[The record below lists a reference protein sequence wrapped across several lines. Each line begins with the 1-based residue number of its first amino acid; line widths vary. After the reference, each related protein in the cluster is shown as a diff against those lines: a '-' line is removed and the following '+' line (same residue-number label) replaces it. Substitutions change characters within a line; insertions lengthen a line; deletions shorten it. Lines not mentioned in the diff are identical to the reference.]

1 MNALRLL
8 PLVIIATSA
17 LLVLRG
23 ISIVSDGAFNAFGTS
38 SSIAQQA
45 PAATPEMDVSRNSE
59 AQGESGVDM
68 PLETQSETAADMPVQ
83 TADLQEVPSD
93 GGAADNA
100 IPNIRAFNEAEVR
113 ALRQS
118 GMSEAEVQ
126 VLLRLRERREQLAGR
141 ERQLE
146 LREQMLKAMETS
158 LQNKLTV
165 IENSPD
171 FASIGADGKPKAP
184 SERLKGLVQMYEAMK
199 PKDAA
204 RILSR
209 LDTALL
215 ADLAKAMNPRRMSA
229 IMANMDSESA
239 ERLTLALAGAAGAG
253 SVNNLPQIGAAQ

>member
-8 PLVIIATSA
+8 PLVIVATSA
-17 LLVLRG
+17 LFVLRG

-38 SSIAQQA
+38 ASIAQQA
-45 PAATPEMDVSRNSE
+45 PAAAPELETPMNPPVPADMQADADVE
-59 AQGESGVDM
+59 M
-68 PLETQSETAADMPVQ
+68 PLETAELEEIPA
-83 TADLQEVPSD
+83 D
-93 GGAADNA
+93 GGSASGTDA
-100 IPNIRAFNEAEVR
+100 IPDIRSFNEAEVR

-158 LQNKLTV
+158 LQNKLKV
-165 IENSPD
+165 IEKSPE
-171 FASIGADGKPKAP
+171 FAGIGADGKPKEP

-209 LDTALL
+209 LDTGLL

-229 IMANMDSESA
+229 ILANMDSESA
-239 ERLTLALAGAAGAG
+239 ERLTLALAGAAGGANL
-253 SVNNLPQIGAAQ
+253 NNLPQIGAAQ